1 MIKQRLLATLV
12 LPLSFSLVQA
22 DSLAPAQ
29 QRVQQV
35 DAAGVAVQQRVDRL
49 DDKGLGLLNQYRQV
63 KAETEQLAL
72 YNKQMTEITHN
83 QEREL
88 ASLAQQIKEIER
100 TERGIL
106 PLMSR
111 MLESLERFVA
121 LDLPFLKEE
130 RAARLALLKDML
142 VRADVTVSEKF
153 RRILEAYQIEVEY
166 GRSIEA
172 YRSKEDSISYDFLR
186 VGRTALYRLSNDGD
200 QAWLWH
206 KGQWQALDNG
216 YLRDLR
222 QAMKVAQQTT
232 APELLILPLP
242 TLAHQGAAQ

>member
-12 LPLSFSLVQA
+12 LPLSISFAQA

-29 QRVQQV
+29 QTVQRT
-35 DAAGVAVQQRVDRL
+35 DAAGIASQQRIDSL
-49 DDKGLGLLNQYRQV
+49 DDKGLELLSQYRQV

-72 YNKQMTEITHN
+72 YNKQMTEITRN

-111 MLESLERFVA
+111 MLESLEHFVA

-172 YRSKEDSISYDFLR
+172 YRSKEDNVSYDFLR
-186 VGRTALYRLSNDGD
+186 VGRTALYRISNDGGS
-200 QAWLWH
+200 AWLWH
-206 KGQWQALDNG
+206 KGQWQALDKG

>member
-1 MIKQRLLATLV
+1 MLKPRLLALFA
-12 LPLSFSLVQA
+12 LPLALSLAHA
-22 DSLAPAQ
+22 DNLAPAQ
-29 QRVQQV
+29 QAIQNTDISGINAQKRI
-35 DAAGVAVQQRVDRL
+35 DAL
-49 DDKGLGLLNQYRQV
+49 DDQNTEAISQYRQI

-83 QEREL
+83 QDQEL
-88 ASLAQQIKEIER
+88 ASLARQIKEIER

-111 MLESLERFVA
+111 MLDSLEQFVA
-121 LDLPFLKEE
+121 LDVPFLKQE
-130 RAARLALLKDML
+130 REARLALLKDLL

-172 YRSKEDSISYDFLR
+172 YRSKEEGVSYDFLR
-186 VGRTALYRLSNDGD
+186 IGRTALYRLSNDGD
-200 QAWLWH
+200 SAWLWH
-206 KGQWQALDNG
+206 KGQWQALDKG

-222 QAMKVAQQTT
+222 KALKVAQQTT
-232 APELLILPLP
+232 APELMILPLP
-242 TLAHQGAAQ
+242 TLAHTGAAQ